1 MTGETTDSEYSVQR
15 RNRHRL
21 LNHYEDFEVGTIFNH
36 HWGRTITEA
45 EAIAFATEN
54 LLHEPALFNRPY
66 AQHLGYR
73 DIPVSSFFVYALIL
87 GLSVEDLSE
96 AGGPFL
102 GSDNVSFHTAV
113 FPGDTLFAS
122 SKVLSRRLSTSR
134 RGFGI
139 VQWNTVGTNQS
150 GAEVVSF
157 QRSNLVPCRHAET
170 WQVRGSS

>member
-1 MTGETTDSEYSVQR
+1 MTGESPDSEYSVQR
-15 RNRHRL
+15 RYRHGL
-21 LNHYEDFEVGTIFNH
+21 LNHYEDFHVGRTFNH

-66 AQHLGYR
+66 AQHLGYC

-102 GSDNVSFHTAV
+102 GSDEVIFHVPV

-122 SKVLSRRLSTSR
+122 SKVLSRRLSGSR

-139 VQWNTVGTNQS
+139 VEWHTVGINQN
-150 GAEVVSF
+150 GAEVLSF
-157 QRSNLVPCRHAET
+157 RRSNLVPCRSTDT
-170 WQVRGSS
+170 WQAREGS

>member
-1 MTGETTDSEYSVQR
+1 VTEEHANKEYAVQR
-15 RNRHRL
+15 KNRLRL
-21 LNHYEDFEVGTIFNH
+21 LNHYENFEVGTIFNH

-102 GSDNVSFHTAV
+102 GSHDVLFHALV

-122 SKVLSRRLSTSR
+122 SRVLSRRLSGSR
-134 RGFGI
+134 LGFGI
-139 VQWNTVGTNQS
+139 VEWHTVGNNQN
-150 GAEVVSF
+150 GAQVVSF
-157 QRSNLVPCRHAET
+157 RRSNLVPCRHPET
-170 WQVRGSS
+170 WQAREGS

>member
-1 MTGETTDSEYSVQR
+1 MGEVAASEYSVHR
-15 RNRHRL
+15 RDRHRL
-21 LNHYEDFEVGTIFNH
+21 LNHYEDFDVGRIFNH

-45 EAIAFATEN
+45 EAITFATEN

-66 AQHLGYR
+66 AQHVGYR

-102 GSDNVSFHTAV
+102 GSDEVIFHAPV

-122 SKVLSRRLSTSR
+122 SRVLSRRLSTSR

-139 VQWNTVGTNQS
+139 VEWHTVGRNQNR
-150 GAEVVSF
+150 ADVVSF
-157 QRSNLVPCRHAET
+157 RRSNLVPCRHPDT
-170 WQVRGSS
+170 WRVQDRS

>member
-1 MTGETTDSEYSVQR
+1 MVGETAVSGYPLERQ
-15 RNRHRL
+15 NRHRL
-21 LNHYEDFEVGTIFNH
+21 LNHYEDFEVGRIFNH

-45 EAIAFATEN
+45 EAIGFATEN

-73 DIPVSSFFVYALIL
+73 DIPVSSFFVYASIL

-102 GSDNVSFHTAV
+102 GSNDVLFHALV

-122 SKVLSRRLSTSR
+122 SRVLSRRLSGSR

-139 VQWNTVGTNQS
+139 VEWQTVGTNQN
-150 GAEVVSF
+150 GAQVVSF
-157 QRSNLVPCRHAET
+157 RRSNLVPCRHPET
-170 WQVRGSS
+170 WQAREGS

>member
-1 MTGETTDSEYSVQR
+1 MTEEPANPEYAVQR
-15 RNRHRL
+15 KNRLRL
-21 LNHYEDFEVGTIFNH
+21 LNHYENFEVGTIFNH
-36 HWGRTITEA
+36 HWGKTITEA

-102 GSDNVSFHTAV
+102 GSDDVLFHALV

-122 SKVLSRRLSTSR
+122 SRVLSRRLSGSR

-139 VQWNTVGTNQS
+139 VEWQTVGTNQN
-150 GAEVVSF
+150 GADVVSF
-157 QRSNLVPCRHAET
+157 RRSNLVPCRSLDT
-170 WQVRGSS
+170 WQAREKS

>member
-1 MTGETTDSEYSVQR
+1 VTGETADSGYSIKR

-21 LNHYEDFEVGTIFNH
+21 LNHYEDFEVGRIFNH

-102 GSDNVSFHTAV
+102 GSDEVIFHVPV

-122 SKVLSRRLSTSR
+122 SKVLSRRLSASR
-134 RGFGI
+134 RGFGVI
-139 VQWNTVGTNQS
+139 EWHTVGTNQN
-150 GAEVVSF
+150 GAEVLSF
-157 QRSNLVPCRHAET
+157 RRSNLVPCRSTDT
-170 WQVRGSS
+170 WQAREGS

>member
-1 MTGETTDSEYSVQR
+1 VRGETTDTEYSVQR

-45 EAIAFATEN
+45 EAMAFATEN

-102 GSDNVSFHTAV
+102 GSDDVIFHTAV

-122 SKVLSRRLSTSR
+122 SRVLSRRLSISR

-139 VQWNTVGTNQS
+139 VQWDTVGRNQD
-150 GAEVVSF
+150 GAEVISF
-157 QRSNLVPCRHAET
+157 RRSNLVPCRDAVT
-170 WQVRGSS
+170 WKTQEGS

>member
-1 MTGETTDSEYSVQR
+1 VVESVPSDYSAQR
-15 RNRHRL
+15 KERQRL
-21 LNHYEDFEVGTIFNH
+21 LNHYEDFEVGRTFNH
-36 HWGRTITEA
+36 HWGKTITET
-45 EAIAFATEN
+45 EAIMFATEN

-73 DIPVSSFFVYALIL
+73 DVPVSSFLVYALIL

-102 GSDNVSFHTAV
+102 GSDDVIFHSPV

-122 SKVLSRRLSTSR
+122 SRVLSRRLSTSR
-134 RGFGI
+134 RGFG
-139 VQWNTVGTNQS
+139 VVEWHTVGSNQN

-157 QRSNLVPCRHAET
+157 RRSNLVPCRHADT
-170 WQVRGSS
+170 WQVREGS